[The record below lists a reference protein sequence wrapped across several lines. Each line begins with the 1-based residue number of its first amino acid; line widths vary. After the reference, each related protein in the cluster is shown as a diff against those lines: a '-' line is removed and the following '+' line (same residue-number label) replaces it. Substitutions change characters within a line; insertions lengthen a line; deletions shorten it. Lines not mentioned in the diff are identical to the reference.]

1 MNLKALFTWKRVA
14 VAAASLWLLL
24 QIVLIVVFWDVAQRS
39 DQGLYMKMAT
49 ECFEKGVWYP
59 DVDSIY
65 TSYIWAPG
73 LINFFILQLKLFGT
87 LKANFFLNLLM
98 NVGILWN
105 VWYLSNRFFSRRT
118 AYIAVT
124 LFCLM
129 YSNVMVVLPA
139 GTEVPFLFL
148 SISALSLSLSPAK
161 PRLHWIA
168 LAGVLLAFANW
179 VRPLI
184 IIFVPVIL
192 LYFWRNKSHW
202 SCYAALLAPIVL
214 LSIGFGLLAQRQMGY
229 FVYQSTTSGINLIM
243 TANDK
248 AYGGVASSRCND
260 STSTCYIKDVERYTF
275 AERDSIRKTRA
286 IEWIKSHPGRFATLY
301 VMKLA
306 GLYVEDSWPERPII
320 GGDGF
325 VDKAAH
331 GGADKASIVKR
342 IWNMFYKSVVYY
354 AVLLMFVIAVIKRRK
369 DILTDKGYL
378 LLLLLLGTLSTC
390 IFSVSPRYHY
400 PFFFAAIIWA
410 AYWLDLKTAKLEKV

>member
-14 VAAASLWLLL
+14 IVAAALWLLL

-148 SISALSLSLSPAK
+148 SISALSLSLSCKTAT
-161 PRLHWIA
+161 A
-168 LAGVLLAFANW
+168 LDCLGRCA
-179 VRPLI
+179 
-184 IIFVPVIL
+184 
-192 LYFWRNKSHW
+192 
-202 SCYAALLAPIVL
+202 
-214 LSIGFGLLAQRQMGY
+214 FGLRQ
-229 FVYQSTTSGINLIM
+229 
-243 TANDK
+243 
-248 AYGGVASSRCND
+248 
-260 STSTCYIKDVERYTF
+260 
-275 AERDSIRKTRA
+275 
-286 IEWIKSHPGRFATLY
+286 
-301 VMKLA
+301 
-306 GLYVEDSWPERPII
+306 
-320 GGDGF
+320 
-325 VDKAAH
+325 
-331 GGADKASIVKR
+331 
-342 IWNMFYKSVVYY
+342 
-354 AVLLMFVIAVIKRRK
+354 
-369 DILTDKGYL
+369 
-378 LLLLLLGTLSTC
+378 LGTSAD
-390 IFSVSPRYHY
+390 YHLRSCH
-400 PFFFAAIIWA
+400 FTLFLA
-410 AYWLDLKTAKLEKV
+410 E

>member
-1 MNLKALFTWKRVA
+1 M
-14 VAAASLWLLL
+14 
-24 QIVLIVVFWDVAQRS
+24 
-39 DQGLYMKMAT
+39 
-49 ECFEKGVWYP
+49 
-59 DVDSIY
+59 
-65 TSYIWAPG
+65 
-73 LINFFILQLKLFGT
+73 
-87 LKANFFLNLLM
+87 
-98 NVGILWN
+98 
-105 VWYLSNRFFSRRT
+105 
-118 AYIAVT
+118 
-124 LFCLM
+124 
-129 YSNVMVVLPA
+129 
-139 GTEVPFLFL
+139 
-148 SISALSLSLSPAK
+148 
-161 PRLHWIA
+161 
-168 LAGVLLAFANW
+168 LLAFANW

-248 AYGGVASSRCND
+248 AYGGVASSLCND

-286 IEWIKSHPGRFATLY
+286 IEWKKSHPGRFATLY